1 MNPLGLN
8 APQFPGMQTG
18 KMKSVDEVRDLIK
31 KQRRVKGFQFNVPNG
46 QSQQNLQISGTA
58 RILLGIQLLPV
69 AAGTDTFIQGFKE
82 LANVSFKV
90 NNEIIIESLNPSFVT
105 NYSNDEEF
113 MQSRARFRYSD
124 EITIS
129 FTNSG
134 NRSLRYCNLLYL
146 RYGNAKTRGMDIVRQ
161 SVF

>member
-1 MNPLGLN
+1 MNNLGLN

-31 KQRRVKGFQFNVPNG
+31 KQRRVKGFQFSVPNG

-69 AAGTDTFIQGFKE
+69 NPGTDTFIQGFQRIS
-82 LANVSFKV
+82 NISFKV
-90 NNEIIIESLNPSFVT
+90 NNEIIIESLNPTFVT

-113 MQSRARFRYSD
+113 MPIPRPLSGTDQ
-124 EITIS
+124 ITIS

-134 NRSLRYCNLLYL
+134 ATEVCAIAIYY
-146 RYGNAKTRGMDIVRQ
+146 I
-161 SVF
+161 

>member
-1 MNPLGLN
+1 MNKLGLN

-18 KMKSVDEVRDLIK
+18 KLKSVDEVRDLIK
-31 KQRRVKGFQFNVPNG
+31 KQRRVKGFTFSVPNG

-69 AAGTDTFIQGFKE
+69 APGTDTYIQGFQTIS
-82 LANVSFKV
+82 NVSFKV
-90 NNEIIIESLNPSFVT
+90 NNEIIIESLHPNFVT

-113 MQSRARFRYSD
+113 MPIPRPLSGTD

-134 NRSLRYCNLLYL
+134 ATEVCAIAIYY
-146 RYGNAKTRGMDIVRQ
+146 I
-161 SVF
+161 

>member
-1 MNPLGLN
+1 MNKLGLN

-31 KQRRVKGFQFNVPNG
+31 KQRRVKGFTFSVPNG

-58 RILLGIQLLPV
+58 RILLGIQLLVVDP
-69 AAGTDTFIQGFKE
+69 GTDTYIQGFQGI
-82 LANVSFKV
+82 SQIGFKV
-90 NNEIIIESLNPSFVT
+90 NNEIIIESLHPNFVT
-105 NYSNDEEF
+105 NYANDEEF
-113 MQSRARFRYSD
+113 MSIPRPLSGTD

-134 NRSLRYCNLLYL
+134 ATEVCAIAVYY
-146 RYGNAKTRGMDIVRQ
+146 I
-161 SVF
+161 

>member
-1 MNPLGLN
+1 MNKLGLN

-31 KQRRVKGFQFNVPNG
+31 KQRRVKGFQFSVPNG

-69 AAGTDTFIQGFKE
+69 NPGTDTFIQGFQRIS
-82 LANVSFKV
+82 NISFKV
-90 NNEIIIESLNPSFVT
+90 NNEIIIESLNPTFVT

-113 MQSRARFRYSD
+113 MPIPRPLSGTDQ
-124 EITIS
+124 ITIS

-134 NRSLRYCNLLYL
+134 ATEICAIAIYY
-146 RYGNAKTRGMDIVRQ
+146 I
-161 SVF
+161 

>member
-31 KQRRVKGFQFNVPNG
+31 KQRRVKGYSFNVPNG

-69 AAGTDTFIQGFKE
+69 APGTDVYIQGFQRIS
-82 LANVSFKV
+82 NISFKV
-90 NNEIIIESLNPSFVT
+90 NNEIILESIHPNFLT
-105 NYSNDEEF
+105 NYANDGEF
-113 MQSRARFRYSD
+113 MPIPRPLSGSD
-124 EITIS
+124 EVTIS

-134 NRSLRYCNLLYL
+134 VTETCAIAIYY
-146 RYGNAKTRGMDIVRQ
+146 I
-161 SVF
+161 

>member
-31 KQRRVKGFQFNVPNG
+31 KQRRVKGYSFNVPNG

-69 AAGTDTFIQGFKE
+69 APGTDTYIQGFQRIT
-82 LANVSFKV
+82 NISFKV
-90 NNEIIIESLNPSFVT
+90 NNEIILESIHPNFVT
-105 NYSNDEEF
+105 NYANDEEF
-113 MQSRARFRYSD
+113 MPIPRPLSGSD
-124 EITIS
+124 EVTIS

-134 NRSLRYCNLLYL
+134 VTETCAIAIYY
-146 RYGNAKTRGMDIVRQ
+146 I
-161 SVF
+161 

>member
-1 MNPLGLN
+1 MNKLGLN
-8 APQFPGMQTG
+8 APQFPGLQTG

-31 KQRRVKGFQFNVPNG
+31 KQRRVKGFQFSVPNG

-69 AAGTDTFIQGFKE
+69 NPGTDTFIQGFQSIS
-82 LANVSFKV
+82 NISFKV
-90 NNEIIIESLNPSFVT
+90 NNEIIIESLNPTFVT

-113 MQSRARFRYSD
+113 MPIPRPLSGTDQ
-124 EITIS
+124 ITIN

-134 NRSLRYCNLLYL
+134 ATEVCAIAIYY
-146 RYGNAKTRGMDIVRQ
+146 I
-161 SVF
+161 

>member
-1 MNPLGLN
+1 MNKLGLN

-31 KQRRVKGFQFNVPNG
+31 KQRRVKGFQFSVPNG

-69 AAGTDTFIQGFKE
+69 DPGTDTFIQGFQRIS
-82 LANVSFKV
+82 NISFKV
-90 NNEIIIESLNPSFVT
+90 NNEIIIESLNPTFVT

-113 MQSRARFRYSD
+113 MPIPRPLSGTDQ
-124 EITIS
+124 ITIN

-134 NRSLRYCNLLYL
+134 ATEICAIAIYY
-146 RYGNAKTRGMDIVRQ
+146 I
-161 SVF
+161 

>member
-1 MNPLGLN
+1 MNKLGLN

-31 KQRRVKGFQFNVPNG
+31 KQRRVKGFQFSIPNG

-69 AAGTDTFIQGFKE
+69 NPGTDTFIQGFQSIS
-82 LANVSFKV
+82 NISFKV
-90 NNEIIIESLNPSFVT
+90 NNEIIIESLNPTFVT

-113 MQSRARFRYSD
+113 MPIPRPLSGTDQ
-124 EITIS
+124 ITIN

-134 NRSLRYCNLLYL
+134 ATEVCAIAIYY
-146 RYGNAKTRGMDIVRQ
+146 I
-161 SVF
+161 

>member
-1 MNPLGLN
+1 MNKLGLN

-18 KMKSVDEVRDLIK
+18 NMKSVDEVRDLIK
-31 KQRRVKGFQFNVPNG
+31 KQRRVKGFQFSVPNG

-69 AAGTDTFIQGFKE
+69 NPGTDTFIQGFQSIS
-82 LANVSFKV
+82 NISFKV
-90 NNEIIIESLNPSFVT
+90 NNEIIIESLNPTFVT

-113 MQSRARFRYSD
+113 MPIPRPLSGTDQ
-124 EITIS
+124 ITIN

-134 NRSLRYCNLLYL
+134 ATEVCAIAIYY
-146 RYGNAKTRGMDIVRQ
+146 I
-161 SVF
+161 

>member
-1 MNPLGLN
+1 MNKLGLN

-31 KQRRVKGFQFNVPNG
+31 KQRRVKGFTFSVPNG

-69 AAGTDTFIQGFKE
+69 APGTDTYIQGFQTIS
-82 LANVSFKV
+82 NVSFKV
-90 NNEIIIESLNPSFVT
+90 NNEIIIESLHPNFVT
-105 NYSNDEEF
+105 NYANDEEF
-113 MQSRARFRYSD
+113 MPIPRPLSGTD

-134 NRSLRYCNLLYL
+134 ATEVCAIAIYY
-146 RYGNAKTRGMDIVRQ
+146 I
-161 SVF
+161 